1 MNTWLALGLIA
12 LVVVVLIAG
21 YALYVLYRE
30 DQSI

>member
-1 MNTWLALGLIA
+1 MNTWLALALIA
-12 LVVVVLIAG
+12 LVVVLIAG